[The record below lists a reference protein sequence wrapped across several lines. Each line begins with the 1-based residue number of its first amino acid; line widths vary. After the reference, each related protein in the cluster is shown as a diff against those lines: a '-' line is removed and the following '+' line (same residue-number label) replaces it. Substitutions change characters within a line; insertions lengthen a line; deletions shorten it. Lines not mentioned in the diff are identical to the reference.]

1 MDEMEF
7 PSREITFPIVPDDP
21 WCQEAID
28 KYARTTRYKA
38 VYVPSNVDYLA
49 RNNGLDSKQDTLNK
63 LIDSEW
69 VSGFSSIMRHRRM
82 LNILF

>member
-1 MDEMEF
+1 MEF

-28 KYARTTRYKA
+28 RYARTTRDKA

-49 RNNGLDSKQDTLNK
+49 RNNGLDSKQDALSK
-63 LIDSEW
+63 SIDSECVHV
-69 VSGFSSIMRHRRM
+69 VSPVMRYSRI
-82 LNILF
+82 LNILL

>member
-28 KYARTTRYKA
+28 KYARTTRDKA